1 MRDISAT
8 GRLVS
13 VELLPR
19 DEESGIGGVRLETV
33 LRAGV
38 LGDAVEVRATVD
50 SYCDDLSSKLWL
62 RLGAI
67 LHEPGPEGP
76 PVLCHVAG
84 VVHRSVTDQDGVL
97 HLGMVG
103 HSISPDI
110 TVLGHFLGE

>member
-1 MRDISAT
+1 MRDINAT

-19 DEESGIGGVRLETV
+19 DGESDIGGVRLETV

-50 SYCDDLSSKLWL
+50 SYCDDHSSRLWL
-62 RLGAI
+62 RLGEVLREA
-67 LHEPGPEGP
+67 GSEGP
-76 PVLCHVAG
+76 LVLCHVAG

-110 TVLGHFLGE
+110 TVLGRFLNE

>member
-1 MRDISAT
+1 MREISAT

-19 DEESGIGGVRLETV
+19 DEESDIGGVRLETV

-50 SYCDDLSSKLWL
+50 SYCDDHSSKLWL
-62 RLGAI
+62 RLGEV
-67 LHEPGPEGP
+67 LHEPGAEDP
-76 PVLCHVAG
+76 PVLCHVVG
-84 VVHRSVTDQDGVL
+84 VVHRSVTDDDGVL